1 MAIAFNL
8 PSEREAT
15 EENFSRLNRLLAE
28 LYEVLC
34 HILVSRQPGQEV
46 QDNRRERPYSES
58 DIAQPAPQTQQC
70 QPRRSASSPPLTLTL
85 DSDLDDDVFAPR
97 SDRTNDLFS
106 TRNLDIFGYGSP
118 RTPAGVLLSPRRERT
133 FTFSVT
139 SEKHWRDKGGTDVA
153 DGFTSDEIS
162 DTDSERDTDETDAPS
177 TDKEPE
183 GSIFSSII
191 PDKLSG
197 SICTAVIFM
206 LGWKL
211 FSNKR

>member
-34 HILVSRQPGQEV
+34 HILVARQPGQEV
-46 QDNRRERPYSES
+46 QENRRDRPYSES
-58 DIAQPAPQTQQC
+58 DIERPAPPP
-70 QPRRSASSPPLTLTL
+70 QPCRRSASSPPLTLTL
-85 DSDLDDDVFAPR
+85 DSELEDDVFVSP
-97 SDRTNDLFS
+97 RTNSGSDPFS
-106 TRNLDIFGYGSP
+106 TTNLEIFRYGSP
-118 RTPAGVLLSPRRERT
+118 RTPAGLLLSPRRERS

-153 DGFTSDEIS
+153 DGVTSTDV
-162 DTDSERDTDETDAPS
+162 TDSSSLE
-177 TDKEPE
+177 EPYQTE
-183 GSIFSSII
+183 KSSSESIFSSII

-211 FSNKR
+211 LANKR